1 MEQEL
6 YHHGIKGMKWG
17 IRRTPAQLGHKIFKK
32 TSSNKSSDKP
42 KKSSKSTTKIEKGKN
57 FVKKNWKIMLGAG
70 ATAGATAGLAAL
82 GLDFMDNIRKDQLLS
97 NFESYSDR
105 PDSFYDYYSDGA
117 NRREYNIR
125 RMHRDDI

>member
-1 MEQEL
+1 MNDEL
-6 YHHGIKGMKWG
+6 YHYGVLGMKWG
-17 IRRTPAQLGHKIFKK
+17 VRRTPAQLGHKIFKK

-42 KKSSKSTTKIEKGKN
+42 KKSSKSTSTIEKGKN

-70 ATAGATAGLAAL
+70 ATAGLAAL
-82 GLDFMDNIRKDQLLS
+82 GLDFMDNVRKDQLLS
-97 NFESYSDR
+97 SFEGSYSDR
-105 PDSFYDYYSDGA
+105 PDSFYDSYSDRT